1 MKVEID
7 IGNPNDYGFLNEFT
21 RLTRLKPDLTWD
33 DIIWAGILEYMNEME
48 GEDGNTEREEY

>member
-21 RLTRLKPDLTWD
+21 RLKRLKPDITWD
-33 DIIWAGILEYMNEME
+33 DIIWAGILKYNEME
-48 GEDGNTEREEY
+48 GEDGKANSGAH

>member
-21 RLTRLKPDLTWD
+21 RLKRLKPDITWD
-33 DIIWAGILEYMNEME
+33 DIIWTGILKYNEME
-48 GEDGNTEREEY
+48 GEDGNTEQEEY

>member
-21 RLTRLKPDLTWD
+21 RLKRLKPDITWD
-33 DIIWAGILEYMNEME
+33 DIIWTGILKYNEME
-48 GEDGNTEREEY
+48 GEDGEANSGAH

>member
-21 RLTRLKPDLTWD
+21 RLKRLKPDITWD
-33 DIIWAGILEYMNEME
+33 DIIWAGILKYNEME

>member
-21 RLTRLKPDLTWD
+21 RLKRLKPDITWD
-33 DIIWAGILEYMNEME
+33 DIIWAGILKYNEME
-48 GEDGNTEREEY
+48 GEGDSTEREEY

>member
-21 RLTRLKPDLTWD
+21 RLKRLKPDITWD
-33 DIIWAGILEYMNEME
+33 DIIWAGILKYNEME
-48 GEDGNTEREEY
+48 GEDGNTEQEEY

>member
-21 RLTRLKPDLTWD
+21 RLKRLKPDLTWD
-33 DIIWAGILEYMNEME
+33 DIIWTGILKYNEME

>member
-7 IGNPNDYGFLNEFT
+7 IGNPNEYGFLNEFT
-21 RLTRLKPDLTWD
+21 RLKRLKPDITWD

-48 GEDGNTEREEY
+48 GEGGILNGE

>member
-21 RLTRLKPDLTWD
+21 RLKRLKPDITWD
-33 DIIWAGILEYMNEME
+33 DIIWAGILKYNEME
-48 GEDGNTEREEY
+48 GEDDNTEREEY